1 MTEDRDLEAA
11 ESVESGVS
19 LPVISDSDSDSEE
32 INSCCCITWLV
43 LVYLLGE
50 IVLGL
55 AVHLLC
61 KEYYCF

>member
-11 ESVESGVS
+11 ESVESVAS
-19 LPVISDSDSDSEE
+19 LPVIGDREE